1 MSTAVF
7 NDVRSDVRADVRNA
21 HLEAAALVAELDL
34 DDRRQWR
41 RVDRVVAELAA
52 AAYDVAAAVTGTRSG
67 AVAAFVPPV
76 VRVSELVS
84 AQRRLFAAL
93 DRHPE
98 ADSELLGWADRQARE
113 LVERLRRN
121 ANTFVS

>member
-1 MSTAVF
+1 MSIAVM
-7 NDVRSDVRADVRNA
+7 NDIRADVRAAVRGA

-34 DDRRQWR
+34 DDRHHWR

-52 AAYDVAAAVTGTRSG
+52 AAYDLAAAMTGTR
-67 AVAAFVPPV
+67 ATVVAAYVPPV
-76 VRVSELVS
+76 VRVSELAS

-93 DRHPE
+93 DRPPE
-98 ADSELLGWADRQARE
+98 ADGELLAWAGRQAHE

-121 ANTFVS
+121 ALPVR